1 MIKVITYAVTSWK
14 DADKATY
21 AKEPDSFLTVAKVAT
36 HGIYKRQNTMRQY
49 AFNELKPIDCN
60 CSAKICIPTSE
71 LALTTLNK
79 IAIEE
84 TTTSLATIPAISAST
99 ICQKPSPN
107 GANNGLRACPT
118 TAPKLSD
125 MVNVKPFDPKCS
137 KAQTARVI
145 TKIVVPALLK

>member
-1 MIKVITYAVTSWK
+1 MPLPAGRMLIRPRTQKSLIH
-14 DADKATY
+14 
-21 AKEPDSFLTVAKVAT
+21 FLTVAKVAT
-36 HGIYKRQNTMRQY
+36 HGMYKRQNTMRQY

-84 TTTSLATIPAISAST
+84 TTTSLATIPAIRAST

-118 TAPKLSD
+118 KRRSCLTWSSENRLTQSA
-125 MVNVKPFDPKCS
+125 VKPTRQVS
-137 KAQTARVI
+137 
-145 TKIVVPALLK
+145 